1 MSEDDLV
8 RKMENLQRKVERLNR
23 ERNTLLRSNKR
34 LVTLLGEM
42 ESFIHHNVEI
52 GRISER
58 QLSGDTALDSSE
70 ELDFDRMR
78 SQVERIESEIHRFRQ
93 DRSSS

>member
-8 RKMENLQRKVERLNR
+8 RKMENLQRKIERLNR

-42 ESFIHHNVEI
+42 ESFIQHNVEI

-78 SQVERIESEIHRFRQ
+78 SQVERIESEIHRFRE
-93 DRSSS
+93 DRGSS

>member
-8 RKMENLQRKVERLNR
+8 RKMENLQTKIERLNR

-42 ESFIHHNVEI
+42 ESFIQHNVEI

-78 SQVERIESEIHRFRQ
+78 SQVERIESEIHRFRE
-93 DRSSS
+93 DRGSS